1 MLVLILGLLIFLGV
15 HSIRFFA
22 DDWRSQQVARLGEL
36 PWKGI
41 FTVVSLLGFVL
52 IVWGYGLA
60 KADTVWLWIP
70 PVWTRHL
77 AALLTLP
84 AFILL
89 LAAYIP
95 GSRIRSKLG
104 HPMLAGTKI
113 WAFAHLI
120 SNGTL
125 AAVLLFG
132 SFMVWSIVGFAAS
145 RRRDR
150 ATGVIRAPGSLK
162 GDLMVIVA
170 GVVAWMIFAM
180 YLHGVLIGV
189 KPFG

>member
-22 DDWRSQQVARLGEL
+22 DDWRSQQIARLGEL

-41 FTVVSLLGFVL
+41 YTVVSLLGFAL

-77 AALLTLP
+77 AALLLLP

-95 GSRIRSKLG
+95 GSRIRARLG

-132 SFMVWSIVGFAAS
+132 SFLVWSIVGFAAS

-150 ATGVIRAPGSLK
+150 ATGVSRVPGSLK

-170 GVVAWMIFAM
+170 GAAAWAVFAM
-180 YLHGVLIGV
+180 YLHGVLIGI